1 MRYAVLLAYPPS
13 LWRDATDDQRTA
25 YHRAHL
31 AFHDAVG
38 ARGRLVAGEALTD
51 ADAATTLR
59 HVEGRPVLSDGPF
72 AETTEQLGCLYLV
85 DAPDLDVMT
94 ALCELLPQPYSVEI
108 RPVVDVEGSE
118 TR

>member
-1 MRYAVLLAYPPS
+1 VRYAVLLAYEPS
-13 LWRDATDDQRTA
+13 QWREATDDQRTA
-25 YHRAHL
+25 YHQAHL

-38 ARGRLVAGEALTD
+38 ARGRLVAGEALAD
-51 ADAATTLR
+51 AEAATTLR
-59 HVEGRPVLSDGPF
+59 HVAGDPVLSDGPF
-72 AETTEQLGCLYLV
+72 AEASEQIGGLYLV

-108 RPVVDVEGSE
+108 RPVVSVEGFE